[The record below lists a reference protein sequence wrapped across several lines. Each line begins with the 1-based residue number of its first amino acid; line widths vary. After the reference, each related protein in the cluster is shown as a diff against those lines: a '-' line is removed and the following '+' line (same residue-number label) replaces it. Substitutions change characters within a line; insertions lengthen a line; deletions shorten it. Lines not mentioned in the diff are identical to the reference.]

1 VTDVA
6 SGDHAAIHDAGDL
19 DAAEQAMLTEL
30 LGAPSQKGA
39 LKRGFKVLPRILPYL
54 RPYRAMALLSVL
66 LTILLAVVALAEPW
80 PLAFVVDS
88 IIGDKPAPGW
98 VTGIFGSSTG
108 ALIALAVGATLFLTA
123 LSGGMTV
130 LNEYLS
136 TTVDQRMVL
145 DFRSDMFEHAQK
157 LSLAFHD
164 TESKGILMYRI
175 NNQASAMG
183 QIVVALPVVAQ
194 NVLTVVG
201 MAYISFK
208 INPLLA
214 LLALGT
220 TPFVVYSTTYYTDRI
235 EPRLYRVRGLGAINL
250 AIVYEAMSMIRV
262 VLAFGTQRHEYRRFR
277 QQGEQFVNET
287 VGLTVRQT
295 AFKLAVQL
303 ITAGGTAAVI
313 GVGAYQAVQGTIS
326 AGQLLVVLSYIA
338 AIYQPLEELTNT
350 ITLFQQQFIGLLM
363 SFDLM
368 DMKPDVTEKPDARPL
383 DRARGEIELEGVSFG
398 YEERR
403 DVLKDIN
410 FRIPPGQAVAVVGPT
425 GAGKSTLVSLLPRFY
440 EAREGVV
447 RIDGHDVR
455 DLKLADLRSQFSI
468 VLQEPLLFSATIQN
482 NIRYGSPDASD
493 EEVIEAAKAAN
504 AHDFITEL
512 PDGYTT
518 LLGERGAKISGGERQ
533 RIAVARS
540 FLRNAPILILDEPT
554 SSIDS
559 RTESVILEALDRLME
574 GRTTIMIAHRL
585 STLRSVGE
593 ILVMNEG
600 EIVQRGSHQELAAVD
615 GLYKE
620 LWDAQTR
627 ARDGRAPPPSAAAPA
642 AAAVEAAADLAP
654 DPTVTRVA
662 EVERAWADSSR
673 ESEVAVVQR
682 ASGHAR
688 VPQLSAGAR
697 RSEGPAAL
705 PKPKIV
711 LLGMLTKIP
720 VGGVAWLVR
729 HYAAGFERLGYEV
742 YYVEA
747 HSRTPSMF
755 MNHQSDDGV
764 GKAVAYIGRLAERF
778 GLEGRW
784 AFQALHQKGHCYG
797 MSAGELDRL
806 YRDAALIINMHGGT
820 LPLPEH
826 AATDRLVF
834 LGTDPVDVELEV
846 ERGDQKALE
855 FLDHHMAYFTWGLN
869 YGNPDCRLPWASP
882 YPFIPSPPPVVL
894 DFWENEGPPDGAPFT
909 TIGNWRQEDRNVSF
923 QGQVYRWS
931 KHQQFMK
938 ILDLPTRTQA
948 RIELALSQYDDRDR
962 LLLAEHGW
970 RVRPG
975 YELTRDLDSYRDYI
989 LRSAAEVSAAKE
1001 QNVHFR
1007 TGWFSERSTNY
1018 LAAGRPVIL
1027 QDTGFGGA
1035 LPTGEGLFA
1044 FADLDQAADAVDAV
1058 QSDPARHQRSAR
1070 EIAHEYLSHEVV
1082 LGDMLDHV
1090 GLAHRPA
1097 RRTPSASPASVDLP
1111 GWLALEP
1118 TSQRLREE
1126 TVDYIR
1132 SRPVP
1137 AAPPPAGP
1145 PDASVVVRVGADVG
1159 RARLALEA
1167 VLANTTGRPYE
1178 VIVVDAVSD
1187 DATREYAEVLA
1198 ARNRH
1203 VRVIGHHGEALAA
1216 ARGDILALL
1225 DDGTIVAPD
1234 WLEGLAE
1241 HLEDPT
1247 VGLVSPV
1254 SNGSRGGAQVAYGTY
1269 GELLQLVHGRREEL
1283 RGQATEVEAADLS
1296 CVASRRD
1303 LLDEVGP
1310 LAEHGFASIETIE
1323 DDYARRVR
1331 AVGRR
1336 VVRAED
1342 VFAHRFGGPALG
1354 IVEGHPH
1361 VPVREVAARETASR
1375 VVDLAEVAVAAID
1388 EVWSRHPPSWMA
1400 RAGQDNGHGVA
1411 GDQDARADESS
1422 STARTA
1428 VSVAA
1433 TRAED
1438 AVTSSGGHPR
1448 LAVVEAPPE
1457 AHTSEPTAPPE
1468 DAGVEAPP
1476 PLAPPPAAEPA
1487 AGDGEVPAQ
1496 IRTKAVDGGEARPRR
1511 ASPATLLFIAA
1522 ACVSAGLLI
1531 YLTSKQSFMLDEWSF
1546 ILDRRGF
1553 SADVLF
1559 DPHNEHIVVI
1569 PVAIYKLLL
1578 AVFGLSSAIPFH
1590 VMAIAIFIATV
1601 TVVFVALRRLVG
1613 EWLALAC
1620 VLPLFVF
1627 GSASEGLLLT
1637 FQFSFSLSLCFG
1649 LAALVALQ
1657 SERLRHR
1664 DAVACLLLVLSI
1676 LSVSLGLAFALG
1688 VGAWLLVTPGGRR
1701 RLWIPLVPLAIYGL
1715 WWLGW
1720 GHDADST
1727 VTLHNIAASPSYI
1740 LDGLA
1745 GSLTS
1750 LLGLT
1755 AGGNKLD
1762 PAHLDWG
1769 RPLLVGAAAFA
1780 GWQAWRLRTDP
1791 EAAWARR
1798 LLVGV
1803 CALAFAF
1810 WALAAFNAAGSLR
1823 PATAPRYELAGAVF
1837 LLLIAAVIC
1846 GRRRLS
1852 PTAWAIV
1859 FAVSLI
1865 AAATN
1870 LYLLHSRWE
1879 GLVDISDSQR
1889 AALTA
1894 LELERDRVPPDF
1906 QVRSADTGIP
1916 FAEIVRA
1923 GPYFDASHAYGSP
1936 AYSLSELAAAP
1947 ENAREAADRTVA
1959 SALGVAPV
1967 PGRERTSVCWT
1978 VKLEGTPVTGN
1989 LPPRGATFWV
1999 KPGSSGTLA
2008 LGRLSSG
2015 YPVNIGELPSGTS
2028 VLRVPKDAAGQWR
2041 FQLGGGGPIQIC
2053 ALRR

>member
-1 VTDVA
+1 VTDVG
-6 SGDHAAIHDAGDL
+6 SGDHAAIQDVGDL

-30 LGAPSQKGA
+30 LGAPSKKGA

-54 RPYRAMALLSVL
+54 RPYRAMAVLSVV

-145 DFRSDMFEHAQK
+145 DFRSDMFQHAQK

-277 QQGEQFVNET
+277 DQGEQFVNET

-313 GVGAYQAVQGTIS
+313 GVGAYQAVEGTIS
-326 AGQLLVVLSYIA
+326 AGQLLVILSYIA
-338 AIYQPLEELTNT
+338 AIYQPLEDLTNT

-368 DMKPDVTEKPDARPL
+368 DMKPDVTEKRGARPL

-410 FRIPPGQAVAVVGPT
+410 FQIPPGKAVAVVGPT

-468 VLQEPLLFSATIQN
+468 VLQEPLLFSGTIQS

-512 PDGYTT
+512 PDGYIT

-540 FLRNAPILILDEPT
+540 FLRDAPILILDEPT

-600 EIVQRGSHQELAAVD
+600 EIVQRGSHQELSAVD

-627 ARDGRAPPPSAAAPA
+627 ARDGQPPVPSAVAPA
-642 AAAVEAAADLAP
+642 AAAVGAAADLAP
-654 DPTVTRVA
+654 KPGAAAVA
-662 EVERAWADSSR
+662 AVNRAWDAGSR
-673 ESEVAVVQR
+673 RSEVAG
-682 ASGHAR
+682 ASRQSR
-688 VPQLSAGAR
+688 VPLLPAGER
-697 RSEGPAAL
+697 HSNPPAAL

-755 MNHQSDDGV
+755 MNHQADDGV
-764 GKAVAYIGRLAERF
+764 GKAVAYIGGLAERF

-784 AFQALHQKGHCYG
+784 AFQALHQKGQCYG

-855 FLDHHMAYFTWGLN
+855 FLDHHVAYFTWGLN

-909 TIGNWRQEDRNVSF
+909 TIGNWRQEDRDVSF

-938 ILDLPTRTQA
+938 ILDLPRRTQA

-989 LRSAAEVSAAKE
+989 LRSAGEVSAAKE
-1001 QNVHFR
+1001 QNIHFR

-1044 FADLDQAADAVDAV
+1044 FADLDQAADAVHAV
-1058 QSDPARHQRSAR
+1058 QSDPARHQRAAR
-1070 EIAHEYLSHEVV
+1070 EIAREYLSHEVV

-1090 GLAHRPA
+1090 GLAHRPV
-1097 RRTPSASPASVDLP
+1097 RPTPSASPASVELP
-1111 GWLALEP
+1111 GWLPLDANAQPVE
-1118 TSQRLREE
+1118 LREE
-1126 TVDYIR
+1126 IANYVR
-1132 SRPVP
+1132 GRPVP
-1137 AAPPPAGP
+1137 AAPPPAGAP
-1145 PDASVVVRVGADVG
+1145 TASVIVRVGADLA
-1159 RARLALEA
+1159 RARLALQA
-1167 VLANTTGRPYE
+1167 VLANTRDRPYE
-1178 VIVVDAVSD
+1178 VIVVDAASD
-1187 DATREYAEVLA
+1187 GATRDYVEVVA

-1203 VRVIGHHGEALAA
+1203 VRVIGGHGEALAA
-1216 ARGDILALL
+1216 ARGDIVVLL
-1225 DDGTIVAPD
+1225 DDGMILAPD

-1241 HLEDPT
+1241 HLEAPT
-1247 VGLVSPV
+1247 VGLVSPA
-1254 SNGSRGGAQVAYGTY
+1254 SNGPRGGAQGQIAYGTY
-1269 GELLQLVHGRREEL
+1269 GEMVGLARRRREEL
-1283 RGQATEVEAADLS
+1283 TGTVTEVEAVDPS
-1296 CVASRRD
+1296 CVAFRRD
-1303 LLDEVGP
+1303 LLGEVGP
-1310 LAEHGFASIETIE
+1310 LVEHGSGAIETIE

-1331 AVGRR
+1331 AAGRR

-1342 VFAHRFGGPALG
+1342 VFAHRLGGPALG
-1354 IVEGHPH
+1354 IVDGRAQ
-1361 VPVREVAARETASR
+1361 VPAPAVTG
-1375 VVDLAEVAVAAID
+1375 LAEVAVAAID
-1388 EVWSRHPPSWMA
+1388 QAWSSRPPSWM
-1400 RAGQDNGHGVA
+1400 RRDGQDKGHGAAADQERRAVA
-1411 GDQDARADESS
+1411 
-1422 STARTA
+1422 
-1428 VSVAA
+1428 VAA
-1433 TRAED
+1433 PSAM
-1438 AVTSSGGHPR
+1438 AVTSSGDHPR
-1448 LAVVEAPPE
+1448 LALAGPPPE
-1457 AHTSEPTAPPE
+1457 ARTSESTSPAE
-1468 DAGVEAPP
+1468 DAGAQAPS
-1476 PLAPPPAAEPA
+1476 AVAEPTSIEPA
-1487 AGDGEVPAQ
+1487 DGDGEVSGRVRPSP
-1496 IRTKAVDGGEARPRR
+1496 VDGGEGRSRR
-1511 ASPATLLFIAA
+1511 WSPATLLFIAA
-1522 ACVSAGLLI
+1522 ACLSAGLLG
-1531 YLTSKQSFMLDEWSF
+1531 YLTSKETFLLDEWSF
-1546 ILDRRGF
+1546 LLDRRGF
-1553 SADVLF
+1553 SAGVFF

-1578 AVFGLSSAIPFH
+1578 AVFGMDSAEPFH
-1590 VMAIAIFIATV
+1590 ITAIAAFIAAV
-1601 TVVFVALRRLVG
+1601 SVVFVALRRLVG
-1613 EWLALAC
+1613 DWLALAG
-1620 VLPLFVF
+1620 VLPLLFF
-1627 GSASEGLLLT
+1627 GSADPTLL
-1637 FQFSFSLSLCFG
+1637 QSFHLSFTLSLCFG
-1649 LAALVALQ
+1649 VAALLALQ
-1657 SERLRHR
+1657 SEGLRHR
-1664 DAVACLLLVLSI
+1664 DAVACLLLVLSV
-1676 LSVSLGLAFALG
+1676 LSVSLGIPFALA

-1701 RLWIPLVPLAIYGL
+1701 RLWIPLIPLAVYAL

-1720 GHDADST
+1720 GHTAESA
-1727 VTLHNIAASPSYI
+1727 VTLRSIATTPTYI

-1745 GSLTS
+1745 GSLAS

-1755 AGGNKLD
+1755 AGATDAD
-1762 PAHLDWG
+1762 PGALDWG
-1769 RPLLVGAAAFA
+1769 RPLLVAVAAIAA
-1780 GWQAWRLRTDP
+1780 WRAWRLRKEP
-1791 EAAWARR
+1791 GFAWTRP
-1798 LLVGV
+1798 LLVGFAV
-1803 CALAFAF
+1803 LALSF
-1810 WALAAFNAAGSLR
+1810 WALAGFNSVEVLR
-1823 PATAPRYELAGAVF
+1823 PATASRYELAGATF
-1837 LLLIAAVIC
+1837 LLLVAAVLC
-1846 GRRRLS
+1846 GRQRLS
-1852 PTAWAIV
+1852 RAALAAV
-1859 FAVSLI
+1859 FSVALLS
-1865 AAATN
+1865 AGAN
-1870 LYLLHSRWE
+1870 LYLLQDRWDKAVDLSR
-1879 GLVDISDSQR
+1879 VQR

-1894 LELERDRVPPDF
+1894 LELERDRVAPSF
-1906 QVRSADTGIP
+1906 EVRTADTNIA
-1916 FAEIVRA
+1916 FSELVQA
-1923 GPYFDASHAYGSP
+1923 GPYFDATDDFGSP
-1936 AYSLSELAAAP
+1936 AYSVPELWSAP
-1947 ENAREAADRTVA
+1947 EDAREAADRTVA

-1967 PGRERTSVCWT
+1967 PGREKTSACRTA
-1978 VKLEGTPVTGN
+1978 KLGATPITGD
-1989 LPPRGATFWV
+1989 LPPGGATFWV
-1999 KPGSSGTLA
+1999 EPGSSGSLA
-2008 LGRLSSG
+2008 LGRFGSG
-2015 YPVNIGELPSGTS
+2015 YPVDFGELPSGTS
-2028 VLRVPKDAAGQWR
+2028 VVSVPTDAVAEPWR
-2041 FQLGGGGPIQIC
+2041 FQLEGAGPVHVC
-2053 ALRR
+2053 ALRK